1 MAKDKKKKKNQDKK
15 LNKAATKTVA
25 DDIRAGQGLGTE
37 LGFND
42 PLSRLDTNIPDDQ
55 RRYLESVMAMSD
67 PSNPA
72 YAGTRSAATTDLL
85 SKAKNQMATAG
96 QRSADMAEVLNLMKN
111 GLAGLNSQENQ
122 AIREQA
128 QREVDR
134 KRQAALEQV
143 SSAARMGG
151 LRGGAKQ
158 AGMRSANRDAM
169 MAQADMEQKN
179 LISNIDIQD
188 KRRTGYADSLG
199 RAENSEFDRGN
210 QAMNTYGN
218 FLGDAES
225 SEFDRADRVR
235 GQYGDALNDRNNFFL
250 DTSKV
255 NLGQER
261 TERAAN
267 ITGSTG
273 LAGLI
278 ENERQRRR
286 DARKSKSSG
295 DGRDRSNS
303 TNNGRTT
310 EGGYDPMSYYKE
322 VENIYKQ
329 GGAI

>member
-1 MAKDKKKKKNQDKK
+1 MAKKKNNKKNNDKK
-15 LNKAATKTVA
+15 LNKAAGRSVA
-25 DDIRAGQGLGTE
+25 DDIRAGIGLGDE
-37 LGFND
+37 LGFNN

-55 RRYLESVMAMSD
+55 RRYTESLMAMSD

-72 YAGTRSAATTDLL
+72 YAGTRSAATSELL
-85 SKAKNQMATAG
+85 ANAKNQMATAG
-96 QRSADMAEVLNLMKN
+96 KRSADMAEVLNLMKN

-134 KRQAALEQV
+134 KRQSALDQV
-143 SSAARMGG
+143 MSASRMGG

-158 AGMRSANRDAM
+158 AGMRAANRDAM

-188 KRRTGYADSLG
+188 KRRVDYSTTLG
-199 RAENSEFDRGN
+199 REENSEFTRGN
-210 QAMNTYGN
+210 DAMKTYGN
-218 FLGDAES
+218 FLGGAEAD
-225 SEFDRADRVR
+225 EFDRADRTR
-235 GQYGDALNDRNNFFL
+235 TQYGDALNSRNDYFL

-261 TERAAN
+261 TETAAK
-267 ITGSTG
+267 IAGGTG
-273 LAGLI
+273 LAGMI
-278 ENERQRRR
+278 EAERQRRR
-286 DARKSKSSG
+286 DARKGRSSG
-295 DGRDRSNS
+295 DGRDRSSNS
-303 TNNGRTT
+303 NNGRDTQ
-310 EGGYDPMSYYKE
+310 GGYDPMSYYKE